1 MCISFG
7 CDAISAFRQLHLI
20 KTRTDILN
28 PTQIMSLSATAPT
41 LAKAV
46 GVTFGTYC
54 LSDFLSN
61 FIQVRRRARLRE
73 ARQ

>member
-1 MCISFG
+1 
-7 CDAISAFRQLHLI
+7 
-20 KTRTDILN
+20 
-28 PTQIMSLSATAPT
+28 MSLSATAPT

-61 FIQVRRRARLRE
+61 FIQVRSFEPRDASSRSIFMCAHDDELSSNPIEWFVGRNKHM
-73 ARQ
+73 

>member
-1 MCISFG
+1 
-7 CDAISAFRQLHLI
+7 
-20 KTRTDILN
+20 
-28 PTQIMSLSATAPT
+28 MSLSATAPT

-61 FIQVRRRARLRE
+61 FIQVRSFEPINTPSCVYMTSSNIIQSNDLLEETSTCNAIE
-73 ARQ
+73 CI

>member
-1 MCISFG
+1 
-7 CDAISAFRQLHLI
+7 
-20 KTRTDILN
+20 
-28 PTQIMSLSATAPT
+28 MSLSATAPT

-61 FIQVRRRARLRE
+61 FIQVRQDRAE
-73 ARQ
+73 HSARDALGPVNIYLCEHDGEL